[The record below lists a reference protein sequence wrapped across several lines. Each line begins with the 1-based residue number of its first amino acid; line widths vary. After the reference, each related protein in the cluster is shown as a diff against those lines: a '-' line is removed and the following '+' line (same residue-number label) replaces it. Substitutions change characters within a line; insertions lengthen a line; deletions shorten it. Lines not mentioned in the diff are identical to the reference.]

1 MSGQRKIW
9 GAWVMARMFF
19 RDPDELRQAIDLW
32 GIETRLIALK
42 PFRAELTRRRFGY
55 VASLKGTVSPSICH
69 VAGHPAA
76 TTTFIFFDEAAPP
89 IVRNGVEITAQ
100 EMFVWPAPVDYCARA
115 DHVYGYHTLTIPNDE
130 LAQFFPEP
138 FTAAERVRP
147 SPLSL
152 SHLRY
157 AHRMALASDEDAVI
171 ARAFQDSILHALAE
185 CLITAGRQGK
195 FKGTNRA
202 LAMLRFQSQLENTD
216 IWPKSLEDIC
226 GTIGVV
232 ERSLRRY
239 CDDYLGMSPHDY
251 MVTYRLGKVRQML
264 LRTHP
269 ATASIADLAARY
281 GFLDPSRFARLYREV
296 YDETPSATL
305 HASLKIT
312 QP

>member
-1 MSGQRKIW
+1 
-9 GAWVMARMFF
+9 MARMLF
-19 RDPDELRQAIDLW
+19 RDPDELREAIDLW
-32 GIETRLIALK
+32 GIETRLIPLK
-42 PFRAELTRRRFGY
+42 PFRAEQTRRRFGC
-55 VASLKGTVSPSICH
+55 VASICGTVTPSICH

-76 TTTFIFFDEAAPP
+76 TTTFIFFDEVSPP
-89 IVRNGVEITAQ
+89 IVRNGIEAGADDI
-100 EMFVWPAPVDYCARA
+100 FVWPSPADYCARA
-115 DHVYGYHTLTIPNDE
+115 DFVYSYHVLTVPNDE
-130 LAQFFPEP
+130 LRRFFDAP
-138 FTAAERVRP
+138 FVRAECLRP
-147 SPLSL
+147 APLSL

-171 ARAFQDSILHALAE
+171 ARAFQDSIVHALAE

-251 MVTYRLGKVRQML
+251 MVTYRLGKVRQTL